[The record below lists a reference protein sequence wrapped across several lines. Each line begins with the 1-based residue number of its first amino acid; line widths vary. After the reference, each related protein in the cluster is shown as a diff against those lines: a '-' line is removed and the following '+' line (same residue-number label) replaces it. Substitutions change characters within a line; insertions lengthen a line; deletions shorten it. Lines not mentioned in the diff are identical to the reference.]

1 MPLTEGQVRGYLENG
16 LDFIS
21 GLAVDSSAI
30 DGLTDIG
37 RLIELFQI
45 GFNGSPFAADKPLYL
60 MKLVPGPLVQCRR
73 AVGPLQ
79 PGAFLGGIVEV
90 APFTG
95 DGKARSGDITTDLL
109 WVEPA
114 RVTPESTIV
123 KLTPGGEPEVIA
135 AYHGIAYGWETPNG
149 FQAIVPSSFLG
160 TVISRS
166 WGEVPCDVELDESG
180 QPVAVTLVAPVN
192 PEEEEGFEELDSGL
206 WAKRIAYHEDLDIYE
221 SQKIARVDNLPA
233 RLLRVVKKDGKN
245 MAEAQALLPDAPY
258 ARANGYQRY
267 ASGVFVKLV
276 PLEGLKAQVRK
287 ATPKR
292 WVTGTITPA
301 TSKDLASLDLENS
314 REVIP
319 EMFKLLVNAAPAGHE
334 QLDLLLQLVGRHVI
348 YYATAKMGP
357 EDNHVRIPAIPTGVV
372 HYARQLKKNTA
383 GEDGAFFLAKLE
395 FSPNGQSKF
404 GFNKTDQP
412 MWAAQVPAEEWKAEL
427 AEYPRTSEYTPDWLL
442 DAVSGKLQEE
452 ARAAAEEKKAAEGEK

>member
-1 MPLTEGQVRGYLENG
+1 MSTTYTMPLTEGQVRGYLENG
-16 LDFIS
+16 LDYIS
-21 GLAVDSSAI
+21 GLAVDSSSV

-45 GFNGSPFAADKPLYL
+45 GFEGSPFAPDKPIYL

-79 PGAFLGGIVEV
+79 PGAFLGGIIEV
-90 APFTG
+90 TPFRG
-95 DGKARSGDITTDLL
+95 DGRATSGDIDTDLL

-123 KLTPGGEPEVIA
+123 KINPDGISETIA
-135 AYHGIAYGWETPNG
+135 AYHGIAYGWETADG

-166 WGEVPCDVELDESG
+166 WGEVPCDVELDEEG
-180 QPVAVTLVAPVN
+180 KPVAVTLVAPVAVD
-192 PEEEEGFEELDSGL
+192 EEEGFEELDSGL

-233 RLLRVVKKDGKN
+233 RLLRVVRKDGKN

-267 ASGVFVKLV
+267 ASGVFVKLI

-287 ATPKR
+287 VTPKR
-292 WVTGTITPA
+292 WVTGNITPA
-301 TSKDLASLDLENS
+301 TSADLASINLTNS
-314 REVIP
+314 REIIP
-319 EMFKLLVNAAPAGHE
+319 EMFKLLANAAPATYE
-334 QLDLLLQLVGRHVI
+334 KLELLLQLVGRHVT
-348 YYATAKMGP
+348 YYAVAKVGP
-357 EDNHVRIPAIPTGVV
+357 ETNEQRIAALPTGVI

-395 FSPNGQSKF
+395 FSPDGQAKF

-412 MWAAQVPAEEWKAEL
+412 MWAAQVPAEEWQADL
-427 AEYPRTSEYTPDWLL
+427 AEHPRSSEYMPDWLL
-442 DAVSGKLQEE
+442 DAAAGKLQ
-452 ARAAAEEKKAAEGEK
+452 AAAGQEA

>member
-16 LDFIS
+16 LDYIS
-21 GLAVDSSAI
+21 GLAVDSSSV

-45 GFNGSPFAADKPLYL
+45 GFDGSPFAPDKPIHL

-79 PGAFLGGIVEV
+79 PGAFLGGIIEV
-90 APFTG
+90 TPFRG
-95 DGKARSGDITTDLL
+95 DGRATSGDINTDLL

-114 RVTPESTIV
+114 RVTAESTIIRINPDG
-123 KLTPGGEPEVIA
+123 TTDTIA
-135 AYHGIAYGWETPNG
+135 AYHGIAYGWETEDG
-149 FQAIVPSSFLG
+149 FQAIVPSSFIG
-160 TVISRS
+160 TVINRS
-166 WGEVPCDVELDESG
+166 WGEVPCDVELDDEG
-180 QPVAVTLVAPVN
+180 KPVAVTLVAPVAVD
-192 PEEEEGFEELDSGL
+192 EEEGFEELDSGL

-221 SQKIARVDNLPA
+221 SQKIARVDNVPA
-233 RLLRVVKKDGKN
+233 RLLRVVRKDGKN

-267 ASGVFVKLV
+267 ASGVFVKLIG
-276 PLEGLKAQVRK
+276 LEGLKAQVRK
-287 ATPKR
+287 VTPKR

-301 TSKDLASLDLENS
+301 TSADLASLDLANS
-314 REVIP
+314 RDIIP
-319 EMFKLLVNAAPAGHE
+319 EMFKLLANAAPSSYE
-334 QLDLLLQLVGRHVI
+334 KLELLLQLVGRHVT
-348 YYATAKMGP
+348 YYAAAKTGP
-357 EDNHVRIPAIPTGVV
+357 EGNEQRINALPTGVI

-395 FSPNGQSKF
+395 FTPDGQAKF

-412 MWAAQVPAEEWKAEL
+412 PWAAQVPAQEWKADL
-427 AEYPRTSEYTPDWLL
+427 AEHPRTSEYMPDWLL
-442 DAVSGKLQEE
+442 DAAAGKLQ
-452 ARAAAEEKKAAEGEK
+452 AAKDGESQA